1 MPKLFVH
8 GNPETAAL
16 WNPLFDALRAKGV
29 DDLEA
34 LSPPGFGAPVPA
46 DFAATREAY
55 RDWLIGEIEAR
66 GGAADLVGHD
76 WGAGHVLGTLAER
89 PDLFRSW
96 ATDCAG
102 LVHEDYVWHDMAL
115 EWQKPEIGEQAV
127 AGMLESPLEDRLG
140 VLAAFGIPDAVAR
153 EIAAAQGPEMSRC
166 VLSLYRSAAQP
177 AMKELGLQLG
187 SSEQRP
193 GRIFYA
199 TGDPYAGTREM
210 CESVAGRLGA
220 GFTVLEG
227 RTHWWMFGELA
238 PVADALIAHWDAA

>member
-16 WNPLFDALRAKGV
+16 WRPLLDALREKGV

-46 DFAATREAY
+46 GFAATREAY

-66 GGAADLVGHD
+66 GGEADLVGHD
-76 WGAGHVLGTLAER
+76 WGAGHVLGVLAER

-102 LVHEDYVWHDMAL
+102 LVHPDYVWHDMAL
-115 EWQKPEIGEQAV
+115 EWQKPEAGEQAI
-127 AGMLESPLEDRLG
+127 AGMLESPVESRVAL
-140 VLAAFGIPDAVAR
+140 LATFGIPEAIGR
-153 EIAAAQGPEMSRC
+153 EIAAGQGPEMSRC

-177 AMKELGLQLG
+177 AMKELGEKLR
-187 SSEQRP
+187 STARRP
-193 GRIFYA
+193 GHFFFA
-199 TGDPYAGTREM
+199 TGDPYCGTQEM
-210 CESVAGRLGA
+210 CEEVAESVGA
-220 GFTVLEG
+220 SVTVLERRG
-227 RTHWWMFGELA
+227 HWWMFADLD
-238 PVADALIAHWDAA
+238 PVVDALIAHWDGA

>member
-16 WNPLFDALRAKGV
+16 WGPLLAALRERGV
-29 DDLEA
+29 SDAEA
-34 LSPPGFGAPVPA
+34 LSPPGFGAPRPEG
-46 DFAATREAY
+46 FAATREAY
-55 RDWLIGEIEAR
+55 RDWLVGEIEQR

-115 EWQKPEIGEQAV
+115 EWQKPEAGEQAI
-127 AGMLESPLEDRLG
+127 AAMLEAPLDGRVAMLTSLGMPED
-140 VLAAFGIPDAVAR
+140 VAR
-153 EIAAAQGPEMSRC
+153 DVAAGQGPEMARC

-177 AMKELGLQLG
+177 VMRELGEQLRAT
-187 SSEQRP
+187 EQRP
-193 GRIFYA
+193 GLVFFA
-199 TGDPYAGTREM
+199 TEDPYAGTLAMSET
-210 CESVAGRLGA
+210 VAGRLGA
-220 GFTVLEG
+220 RVHAIEG
-227 RTHWWMFGELA
+227 RGHWWMFGELG
-238 PVADALIAHWDAA
+238 PIADALIAHWNAA